1 MTNPFRL
8 ATDSYGAVRPS
19 YPRAAVEKIVEGAEA
34 STLTIADV
42 GAGTGKLTAAL
53 LSRGVKVTA
62 IEPAQAMRDQM
73 RQLLGEDANLEIVD
87 ACGEST
93 GLPDSSV
100 DRAVFAQSWHWMDVE
115 AASAEMHRIVRPGGK
130 LMIVWNQLDV
140 TIPWVHRLTRIMRSG
155 DVHRPDRPPLLN
167 SQWSQPVLERFAW
180 EDESTPEEIL
190 ELGTTRSSYLR
201 STLAGREKMQA
212 NLRWYLYEHLGFA
225 PHSTVILPY
234 FTLVWTAYRAQ

>member
-100 DRAVFAQSWHWMDVE
+100 DRAVFAQSWHWMDTE
-115 AASAEMHRIVRPGGK
+115 AA
-130 LMIVWNQLDV
+130 
-140 TIPWVHRLTRIMRSG
+140 
-155 DVHRPDRPPLLN
+155 
-167 SQWSQPVLERFAW
+167 
-180 EDESTPEEIL
+180 
-190 ELGTTRSSYLR
+190 
-201 STLAGREKMQA
+201 
-212 NLRWYLYEHLGFA
+212 
-225 PHSTVILPY
+225 
-234 FTLVWTAYRAQ
+234 